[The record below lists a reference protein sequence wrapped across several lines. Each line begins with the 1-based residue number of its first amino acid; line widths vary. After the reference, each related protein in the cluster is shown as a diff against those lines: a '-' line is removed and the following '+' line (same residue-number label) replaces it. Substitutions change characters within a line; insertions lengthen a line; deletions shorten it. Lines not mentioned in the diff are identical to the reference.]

1 MRSADGIIYAR
12 DLSCPQCISTGQVCE
27 ECRTSCKIAY
37 RPAHVNISVDEDD
50 EDVDVD
56 EELDQ
61 LYDNAVD
68 ISLSEGEE
76 TDQESSDDDEEEVPE
91 RYAPGCQI
99 FFLTNEKKQKCLSR

>member
-1 MRSADGIIYAR
+1 M
-12 DLSCPQCISTGQVCE
+12 
-27 ECRTSCKIAY
+27 
-37 RPAHVNISVDEDD
+37 DEDD

-76 TDQESSDDDEEEVPE
+76 SLTDQESSEDDEEEVPE

-99 FFLTNEKKQKCLSR
+99 FF